1 MDGQPAKSCWHRKS
15 SSDRQRRPA
24 ESRTGTRSAGT
35 PCRTKVFAC
44 LAVTVRT
51 SSDAQ
56 GGSESRNIGVEGGG
70 AAAASGIGEIDP
82 SRKSTRVRQ
91 LLRRR
96 LGGRLSG
103 ERRRLAG
110 GVRLLEAH
118 LHLELREHALSL
130 ELAGLALVLDA
141 VDVEPTG
148 GDFDGGLG
156 LGRAL
161 PDLVQILVA
170 GGGGAVGVELGDGR
184 GGALERR

>member
-15 SSDRQRRPA
+15 SSDRKRSPA

-56 GGSESRNIGVEGGG
+56 GGSESRNTGGGG
-70 AAAASGIGEIDP
+70 AAAASCGIGIGIGDL
-82 SRKSTRVRQ
+82 TRLRQ

-96 LGGRLSG
+96 LGRGLSG
-103 ERRRLAG
+103 ERRGLAG

-118 LHLELREHALSL
+118 LHLELREHALGL

-141 VDVEPTG
+141 VDVEPAG

-161 PDLVQILVA
+161 PDLVQVLVA

>member
-15 SSDRQRRPA
+15 SSDRKRSPA

-56 GGSESRNIGVEGGG
+56 GGSESRNTGGGG
-70 AAAASGIGEIDP
+70 AAAASCGIGIGDL
-82 SRKSTRVRQ
+82 TRLRQ

-96 LGGRLSG
+96 LGRGLSG

-110 GVRLLEAH
+110 GVRLLEPN
-118 LHLELREHALSL
+118 LRPDLREHALAL
-130 ELAGLALVLDA
+130 ELAGLALFLDA
-141 VDVEPTG
+141 VDAEPAG

-161 PDLVQILVA
+161 PDL
-170 GGGGAVGVELGDGR
+170 
-184 GGALERR
+184 